1 MADIK
6 VYGTLHAQTGDG
18 IVARAAQ
25 IKDTNFNKT
34 QQEINAQFQY
44 EIEHGGGGG
53 GGDVNVS
60 VQGETIVFS

>member
-25 IKDTNFNKT
+25 IKDANLNKT
-34 QQEINAQFQY
+34 QEEINAEFQAA
-44 EIEHGGGGG
+44 IQQGT
-53 GGDVNVS
+53 NVT
-60 VQGETIVFS
+60 VEDDTIVFS

>member
-25 IKDTNFNKT
+25 IKDTNLNKT
-34 QQEINAQFQY
+34 QQELNAAFNEAIQQGAKV
-44 EIEHGGGGG
+44 EVE
-53 GGDVNVS
+53 GD
-60 VQGETIVFS
+60 TIVFS

>member
-25 IKDTNFNKT
+25 IKDANLNKT
-34 QQEINAQFQY
+34 QQELNAKFNEAISQGTNVTV
-44 EIEHGGGGG
+44 E
-53 GGDVNVS
+53 GD
-60 VQGETIVFS
+60 TIVFS

>member
-25 IKDTNFNKT
+25 IKDANLNKT
-34 QQEINAQFQY
+34 QQELNATFNEAIQKGAKV
-44 EIEHGGGGG
+44 EVE
-53 GGDVNVS
+53 GD
-60 VQGETIVFS
+60 TIVFS

>member
-25 IKDTNFNKT
+25 IKDANLNKT
-34 QQEINAQFQY
+34 QQELNAEFNEAISQ
-44 EIEHGGGGG
+44 GT
-53 GGDVNVS
+53 NVT
-60 VQGETIVFS
+60 VEDDTIVFT

>member
-25 IKDTNFNKT
+25 IKDANLNKT
-34 QQEINAQFQY
+34 QQELNATFNEAIQQGAKV
-44 EIEHGGGGG
+44 EVE
-53 GGDVNVS
+53 GD
-60 VQGETIVFS
+60 TIVFS

>member
-25 IKDTNFNKT
+25 IKDANLNKT
-34 QQEINAQFQY
+34 QQELNATFNEAIQQQGAKV
-44 EIEHGGGGG
+44 EVE
-53 GGDVNVS
+53 GD
-60 VQGETIVFS
+60 TIVFS

>member
-25 IKDTNFNKT
+25 IKDANLNKT
-34 QQEINAQFQY
+34 QQELNAAFNEAIQQGAQV
-44 EIEHGGGGG
+44 EVEVE
-53 GGDVNVS
+53 GD
-60 VQGETIVFS
+60 TIVFS

>member
-25 IKDTNFNKT
+25 IKDANLNKT
-34 QQEINAQFQY
+34 QQELNAAFNEAIQQGAKV
-44 EIEHGGGGG
+44 EVE
-53 GGDVNVS
+53 GD
-60 VQGETIVFS
+60 TIVFS

>member
-25 IKDTNFNKT
+25 IKDANLNKT
-34 QQEINAQFQY
+34 QQELNATFNEAIQQGTNV
-44 EIEHGGGGG
+44 EVE
-53 GGDVNVS
+53 GD
-60 VQGETIVFS
+60 TIVFS